1 MESKIQNAKK
11 AQLRQSTL
19 LAGIAPFKT
28 TTHSRAMTPVSIREV
43 SKSYDGVTPVL
54 DRVSLD
60 IAAGEI
66 FFLLGGSGCG
76 KTTLLRLI
84 AGFIAPDSGT
94 IRFAND
100 DVTQL
105 PVERR
110 DLGMV
115 FQNYALWPHL
125 SVAENISFGLEMRRV
140 VPTERARRV
149 DEALGLVELS
159 GFGARR
165 IAELSGGQQQRV
177 ALARALVIRPQ
188 VLLLDEPLSNLDAR
202 LRQTMR
208 VEIRRIC
215 KAAGV
220 TAIYVTHD
228 REEALSTADRI
239 AVMAGGRLAQVGTPR
254 QVYGQPASTAV
265 ATFLGDANLLP
276 GMVRDADTAMCALG
290 VLPAFVPKGIAPGT
304 AVTVCIRPERLRIVT
319 TGAIS
324 GTIGAQTYLGGNAA
338 WTIRC
343 GSTELQVVEQA
354 PPSRAIGDVVYL
366 SITRDDVVVLRT

>member
-1 MESKIQNAKK
+1 
-11 AQLRQSTL
+11 
-19 LAGIAPFKT
+19 
-28 TTHSRAMTPVSIREV
+28 MTPVSIREV

>member
-1 MESKIQNAKK
+1 MWNRKFRMRKVWQPRHSMA
-11 AQLRQSTL
+11 R

-60 IAAGEI
+60 IAAGEM

-76 KTTLLRLI
+76 KTTLLRLV

-149 DEALGLVELS
+149 DEALGVVELS

-290 VLPAFVPKGIAPGT
+290 VLPAFV
-304 AVTVCIRPERLRIVT
+304 T

-324 GTIGAQTYLGGNAA
+324 GTICAQAYLGGNAA